1 MTAWHVPLGDAE
13 IEVNVPAGWRAAIAV
28 PPDHPVL
35 ADLDAAVAGALDRPM
50 SGPALPEIAAAAL
63 ARAAADGRRP
73 RVVIAVADA
82 TRQCP
87 DDRFMPAMIDRL
99 QAGGIADG
107 DITIVVATG
116 LHRASTDAEKAA
128 GLGSAIVARHRIVD
142 HDAGASDGLVDLGR
156 TAGGVPIVVS
166 RLAAE
171 ADLLL
176 ATGIVEP
183 HQYAGYSGGAKTV
196 AIGLA
201 GEPTIAATHGV
212 AMLDNPCVRLARLE
226 GNPFAATVAEIGWR
240 LSVAFVVNLVP
251 DAYGRPVAVAAGEP
265 GPTHATLAEVAAR
278 IATVPADGP
287 VDVAIAGVGAPKDAN
302 LYQASR
308 AVSYL
313 HFAPR
318 PVVRPGGAY
327 ILPATIPEGAGSG
340 VGERRFY
347 EALAS
352 MRSPAEL
359 LDRLRR
365 EGTRGGEQRAFIVA
379 SVLRDAA
386 IVVVGAQR
394 PDVVRACAMHA
405 APTLDEGLALAGD
418 LARVSLPPGE
428 AGRELRLLVVPH
440 AIRTLPIVAA

>member
-1 MTAWHVPLGDAE
+1 MRGWRVPLGSGE
-13 IEVNVPAGWRAAIAV
+13 VEVNVPPGWRADIAL
-28 PPDHPVL
+28 PPEHPVL
-35 ADLDAAVAGALDRPM
+35 ADLEAAIAAALDRPVA
-50 SGPALPEIAAAAL
+50 GPPLTELATAAAT
-63 ARAAADGRRP
+63 RAALDGRSP
-73 RVVIAVADA
+73 RVLIAVTDA
-82 TRQCP
+82 TRECP
-87 DDRFMPAMIDRL
+87 DDRFLPPMLDRL
-99 QAGGIADG
+99 RSGGVVDDDIA
-107 DITIVVATG
+107 IIVATG
-116 LHRASTDAEKAA
+116 LHRPSTQAEKTAR
-128 GLGSAIVARHRIVD
+128 LGPQIVGRHRVMD
-142 HDAGASDGLVDLGR
+142 HDARAADALVDLGR
-156 TAGGVPIVVS
+156 TTAGVPIVANRHAV
-166 RLAAE
+166 E

-212 AMLDNPCVRLARLE
+212 TMLDDPGVRLARLD
-226 GNPFAATVAEIGWR
+226 GNPFAAAVAEIGRR
-240 LSVAFVVNLVP
+240 LEVAFVLNLVP
-251 DAYGRPVAVAAGEP
+251 DADGRPVAVAAGHP
-265 GPTHATLAEVAAR
+265 GPTHASLAEVAAR
-278 IATVPADGP
+278 IATVPVEGP
-287 VDVAIAGVGAPKDAN
+287 VDVAVAGVGTPKDAN

-318 PVVRPGGAY
+318 PVVRPGGVY
-327 ILPATIPEGAGSG
+327 VLPATIPEGAGEG
-340 VGERRFY
+340 VGERRCFD
-347 EALAS
+347 ALAS

-386 IVVVGAQR
+386 IVVVGAER

-405 APTLDEGLALAGD
+405 APNLDEGLALAGD
-418 LARVSLPPGE
+418 LARASLPPGE

-440 AIRTLPIVAA
+440 AIRTLPIVAV

>member
-1 MTAWHVPLGDAE
+1 MIAWRVPLGDDEVA
-13 IEVNVPAGWRAAIAV
+13 VNVPAGWRAELAV

-35 ADLDAAVAGALDRPM
+35 ADLDSAIAHALDRPVA
-50 SGPALPEIAAAAL
+50 GPPLSELA
-63 ARAAADGRRP
+63 ARAVSRAGDDRRRP
-73 RVVIAVADA
+73 RIVIAVTDA
-82 TRQCP
+82 TRECP
-87 DDRFMPAMIDRL
+87 DDRFLPPMIERL
-99 QAGGIADG
+99 GSGGVADN

-116 LHRASTDAEKAA
+116 LHRASTQTEKTTRLGP
-128 GLGSAIVARHRIVD
+128 GLVGRHKIVD
-142 HDAGASDGLVDLGR
+142 HDAADGGALVDLGR
-156 TAGGVPIVVS
+156 TEAGVPIVVS
-166 RLAAE
+166 RLAAD

-212 AMLDNPCVRLARLE
+212 AMLDHPGVRLARLE
-226 GNPFAATVAEIGWR
+226 GNPFAAAVVEIGRR
-240 LSVAFVVNLVP
+240 LDVAFVINLVP
-251 DAYGRPVAVAAGEP
+251 DADGRPVAVAAGEP
-265 GPTHATLAEVAAR
+265 SATQARLAEVAAR
-278 IATVPADGP
+278 IATVPARIP
-287 VDVAIAGVGAPKDAN
+287 VDIAVAGVGAPKDAN

-313 HFAPR
+313 HFGPR
-318 PVVRPGGAY
+318 PAVRPGGVY
-327 ILPATIPEGAGSG
+327 VLPATIPEGAGEG
-340 VGERRFY
+340 VGERRCY
-347 EALAS
+347 AALAS
-352 MRSPAEL
+352 MRDPAEL

-386 IVVVGAQR
+386 IVVVGANR

-405 APTLDEGLALAGD
+405 ASTLDEGLALAGD
-418 LARVSLPPGE
+418 LARASLPSGE

>member
-1 MTAWHVPLGDAE
+1 MAVWRVPLGEGEVA
-13 IEVNVPAGWRAAIAV
+13 VNVPAGWRSEIAV
-28 PPDHPVL
+28 PPGHPVL
-35 ADLDAAVAGALDRPM
+35 ADLDAAIAHALDRPVA
-50 SGPALPEIAAAAL
+50 GPPLAELAAAAV
-63 ARAAADGRRP
+63 ARAAGDRRRP
-73 RVVIAVADA
+73 RVVIAVTDA
-82 TRQCP
+82 TRECP
-87 DDRFMPAMIDRL
+87 DDRFLPPMIERL
-99 QAGGIADG
+99 RSGGVADD

-116 LHRASTDAEKAA
+116 LHRASTPAEKTARI
-128 GLGSAIVARHRIVD
+128 GPEHLARHRIVD
-142 HDAGASDGLVDLGR
+142 HDAGSGGSLVDLGR
-156 TAGGVPIVVS
+156 TAAGFPIVVS

-212 AMLDNPCVRLARLE
+212 AMLDDPRVRLARLD
-226 GNPFAATVAEIGWR
+226 GNPFAAAVAEIGRR
-240 LSVAFVVNLVP
+240 LNVAFAINLVP
-251 DAYGRPVAVAAGEP
+251 DADGRPVAVAGGEP
-265 GPTHATLAEVAAR
+265 GATHARLAEVATR
-278 IATVPADGP
+278 IATVPATIP
-287 VDVAIAGVGAPKDAN
+287 VDIAVAGVGAPKDAN

-318 PVVRPGGAY
+318 PVVRPGGVY
-327 ILPATIPEGAGSG
+327 VLPATISEGAGEG
-340 VGERRFY
+340 VGERRCY

-386 IVVVGAQR
+386 IVVVGADR

-405 APTLDEGLALAGD
+405 VATLDEGLALAAD
-418 LARVSLPPGE
+418 LARASLPSGE
-428 AGRELRLLVVPH
+428 ARRELRLLVVPH
-440 AIRTLPIVAA
+440 AIRTLPVAAA